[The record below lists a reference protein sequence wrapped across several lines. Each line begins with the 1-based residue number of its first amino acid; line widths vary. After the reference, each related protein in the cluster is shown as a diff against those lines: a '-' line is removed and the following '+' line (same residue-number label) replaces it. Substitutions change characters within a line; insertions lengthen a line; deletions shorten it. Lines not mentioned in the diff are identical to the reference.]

1 METKAVPQA
10 VLPFETGEARSFAGL
25 SVVPLFPNAPPK
37 LEYVG
42 LDEAAACGLVVTEVD
57 ESGSVGTLRVR
68 NPLDDLVLLYEGQ
81 ELVGAKQ
88 NRILERTILVGA
100 RSKFEI
106 PVACVE
112 QGRWSYRSRRFQ
124 PAPRAAYP
132 ALRRARHVAGA
143 LHQGEVWSDV
153 AAKQARLHSYS
164 PTGAAESLY
173 HDSRATLDEYV
184 QALPRLD
191 GQAGA
196 LIAIAGELVCLDYV
210 GRSDVFAGLYL
221 KLLRGYALDAIER
234 PAEKRLRRRAVER
247 FLAAVREAERR
258 REPAIGL
265 GEEARLEG
273 RAVGSVLEHAGEVV
287 ALTAFN
293 QGGRA

>member
-1 METKAVPQA
+1 MKTKAAPQTS
-10 VLPFETGEARSFAGL
+10 LPFEAGEPRSFAGL
-25 SVVPLFPNAPPK
+25 TVVPLFPTDRSE

-42 LDEAAACGLVVTEVD
+42 LDEGVAGGLAVTEVD
-57 ESGSVGTLRVR
+57 ESGSVGTLHVK
-68 NPLDDLVLLYEGQ
+68 NPLSELVLLYEGQ

-100 RSKFEI
+100 SSALEI

-112 QGRWSYRSRRFQ
+112 QGRWSYRSRRFA

-132 ALRRARHVAGA
+132 ALRRDRHLAGA
-143 LHQGEVWSDV
+143 LDQSQVWSNV
-153 AAKQARLHSYS
+153 AAKQARFHSYS
-164 PTGAAESLY
+164 PTGAAQSLY
-173 HDSRATLDEYV
+173 DDSRASLDEYV

-196 LIAIAGELVCLDYV
+196 LIGIGGELICLDYV

-234 PAEKRLRRRAVER
+234 PVEKGLRRRTVER
-247 FLAAVREAERR
+247 FLAALREAGRR
-258 REPAIGL
+258 RESAIGL
-265 GEEARLEG
+265 GEAIRLEG
-273 RAVGSVLEHAGEVV
+273 RAVGAQLEHGGEVV
-287 ALTAFN
+287 ALTAFPSTT
-293 QGGRA
+293 

>member
-1 METKAVPQA
+1 MNTKAVPQTS
-10 VLPFETGEARSFAGL
+10 LPFGVGEARAFAGL
-25 SVVPLFPNAPPK
+25 TVIPLFPSEPSA

-42 LDEAAACGLVVTEVD
+42 LDEAVAGGFTFTEVD
-57 ESGSVGTLRVR
+57 EAGSVGALRVK
-68 NPLDDLVLLYEGQ
+68 NPLGELVLLYEGQ

-100 RSKFEI
+100 RSALEF

-112 QGRWSYRSRRFQ
+112 QGRWSYRSRRFA

-132 ALRRARHVAGA
+132 ALRRPRHFAGS
-143 LHQGEVWSDV
+143 LNQSQVWSEV

-173 HDSRATLDEYV
+173 DDSRATLDEYA

-196 LIAIAGELVCLDYV
+196 LVGIAGELVCVDYV

-234 PAEKRLRRRAVER
+234 PVEKRLRRHAVER
-247 FLAAVREAERR
+247 FLAGVCEAARR

-265 GEEARLEG
+265 GEEAQFEG
-273 RAVGSVLEHAGEVV
+273 GAELVYAGELV
-287 ALTAFN
+287 ALTAFP
-293 QGGRA
+293 ATK